1 MAYSPLFH
9 EVHSYPYLWLCRLC
23 NEVHA
28 GAGLS
33 RADILRRLGQMEG
46 LDLVD
51 HLSQERL
58 AALTDAVFSF
68 DEAGRAVLAADLPV
82 PHRPTTDELR
92 WLKTMLTDPTAAF
105 LLPRELRE
113 KLCTRLADVPAYPTH
128 IWQAEREQGDDLP
141 ALQTTL
147 ASFWQALTTGHM
159 ISYVNI
165 DGRGKRHAHT
175 AAPCRLEYDAQS
187 NRFRAIVWD
196 TVEMRAVKLN
206 LRSIRTLHVLD
217 APIPADTEA
226 DFRGFLE
233 GRRRSFRMRVL
244 PRNNAVE
251 RCFMIFAS
259 YEKDASVDS
268 ADGSYLLTIHYY
280 DFDYEEVR
288 RHILSLGAA
297 AIVLAPEEL
306 RSSVAETW
314 RTAWQRAH
322 SNFSPMQ

>member
-58 AALTDAVFSF
+58 AALTDAVFAF

-92 WLKTMLTDPTAAF
+92 WLKTMLTDPAAAF
-105 LLPRELRE
+105 LLPEELRE
-113 KLCTRLADVPAYPTH
+113 KLCERLPDVSAYPTH
-128 IWQAEREQGDDLP
+128 TWRTEREQGDDLP

-147 ASFWQALTTGHM
+147 AAFWQALTTGHM

-217 APIPADTEA
+217 APIP
-226 DFRGFLE
+226 
-233 GRRRSFRMRVL
+233 
-244 PRNNAVE
+244 
-251 RCFMIFAS
+251 
-259 YEKDASVDS
+259 
-268 ADGSYLLTIHYY
+268 DGSYLLTIHYY

-306 RSSVAETW
+306 RSAVAETW
-314 RTAWQRAH
+314 HAAWQRTH

>member
-9 EVHSYPYLWLCRLC
+9 EVHSYPYLWLCLLC

-28 GAGLS
+28 GARLT

-68 DEAGRAVLAADLPV
+68 DEAGRAVLAADLLV
-82 PHRPTTDELR
+82 PHRPTADELR
-92 WLKTMLTDPTAAF
+92 WLKTMLTDPAAAF

-196 TVEMRAVKLN
+196 AEEARAVKLN

-226 DFRGFLE
+226 DFRSFLE

-244 PRNNAVE
+244 PRNNAVA

-259 YEKDASVDS
+259 YEKEAAVDS

>member
-9 EVHSYPYLWLCRLC
+9 EVHSYPCLWLCRLC

-33 RADILRRLGQMEG
+33 RADILRRLGQLEG

-82 PHRPTTDELR
+82 P
-92 WLKTMLTDPTAAF
+92 
-105 LLPRELRE
+105 LPEELRE
-113 KLCTRLADVPAYPTH
+113 KLCERLADVSAYPTH
-128 IWQAEREQGDDLP
+128 TWRTEREQGDDLP

-147 ASFWQALTTGHM
+147 AAFWQALTTGHM

-165 DGRGKRHAHT
+165 DGRGKRHAQT

-196 TVEMRAVKLN
+196 AEEARAVKLN
-206 LRSIRTLHVLD
+206 IRSIRALRVLD
-217 APIPADTEA
+217 APIPTDTEA
-226 DFRGFLE
+226 AFRSFLE

-244 PRNNAVE
+244 PRNNAVA

-259 YEKDASVDS
+259 YEKEAAVDS

>member
-9 EVHSYPYLWLCRLC
+9 EVHSYPYLWLCLLC

-28 GAGLS
+28 GARLT

-68 DEAGRAVLAADLPV
+68 DEAGRAVLAADLLV
-82 PHRPTTDELR
+82 PHRPTTYELR
-92 WLKTMLTDPTAAF
+92 WLKTMLTDPAAAF

-113 KLCTRLADVPAYPTH
+113 KLCTRLADVPAYPT
-128 IWQAEREQGDDLP
+128 QAEREQGDDLP

-196 TVEMRAVKLN
+196 AEEARAVKLN
-206 LRSIRTLHVLD
+206 LRSIRALHVLD

-259 YEKDASVDS
+259 YEKEAAVDS
-268 ADGSYLLTIHYY
+268 ADDSYLLTIHYY

-306 RSSVAETW
+306 RSAVAETW
-314 RTAWQRAH
+314 HAAWQRAH